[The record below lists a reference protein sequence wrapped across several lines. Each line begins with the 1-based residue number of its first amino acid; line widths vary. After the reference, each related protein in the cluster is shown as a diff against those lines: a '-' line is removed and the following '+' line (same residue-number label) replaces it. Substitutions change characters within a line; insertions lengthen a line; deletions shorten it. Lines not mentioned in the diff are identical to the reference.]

1 MAHMGM
7 AHPYV
12 GNILVYLHNK
22 FNKNHKTYF
31 GNIGIHNKAWITK
44 LSEYLKLTHLLVP
57 HAGPAKTIFL
67 PWILSP
73 DPHTNIEY
81 PHSMV
86 PQRYD
91 VIHIYILWWLWWWW
105 WWWWWWWFIYIYII
119 IIYIYICVCFFTP
132 LYLHRGEWLTLGH
145 LGQVKNHEATTDV
158 MSKSQ
163 QAERTTDG
171 MMENWVLSDDSGHH

>member
-1 MAHMGM
+1 MGM

-91 VIHIYILWWLWWWW
+91 VIHIYIYYDDYDDDDEGDDDDDDSY
-105 WWWWWWWFIYIYII
+105 IYIYI
-119 IIYIYICVCFFTP
+119 
-132 LYLHRGEWLTLGH
+132 L
-145 LGQVKNHEATTDV
+145 
-158 MSKSQ
+158 
-163 QAERTTDG
+163 
-171 MMENWVLSDDSGHH
+171 

>member
-1 MAHMGM
+1 MGM

-91 VIHIYILWWLWWWW
+91 VIHIYIYYDDYDDDDDGDDDDDDSY
-105 WWWWWWWFIYIYII
+105 IYIYYNYIH
-119 IIYIYICVCFFTP
+119 IYMCVFFTP

>member
-1 MAHMGM
+1 MGM

-12 GNILVYLHNK
+12 GKILVYLHNK

-91 VIHIYILWWLWWWW
+91 VIHIYIMMIMMMMMVMMIH
-105 WWWWWWWFIYIYII
+105 IYIYII
-119 IIYIYICVCFFTP
+119 IIYIYIYVCFFTP